1 MAEKLSASQPEIVMG
16 FLERKSKIFQWLDQG
31 IVVKAEWD
39 NILREA
45 EQLGM
50 EASKHQILRYY
61 EHYRI
66 AELGTL

>member
-1 MAEKLSASQPEIVMG
+1 MAEKLSASQSEIVIS
-16 FLERKSKIFQWLDQG
+16 FLERKRKIFHWLDQG

-50 EASKHQILRYY
+50 EASKHQLQRYY

-66 AELGTL
+66 AEMGTQ